1 MMLKKILS
9 KFLFLS
15 LLASPLYGQVVIV
28 PSLGTS
34 GAGPGT
40 GDVVGPSSAVDGNI
54 ACFDGTTGKLI
65 KDCGVATPAPANATY
80 ITQTANGTLTNEQSL
95 GLLTTAVL
103 LNTVT
108 GSTGVLSAVS
118 TQTCTNQFI
127 RVLSASYSATCAS
140 VANADLAGS
149 IALSKLSATLSG
161 NTTVLGT
168 TTGTLTSTHCVNIDA
183 SGNLK
188 DSGATCGGVG
198 TGDVVGP
205 SSAVDSNL
213 VAFDTTTGKLIKDSG
228 IATSAI
234 IAFPGST
241 AQGDLLYLS
250 AANTLARLAKSASS
264 TKALC
269 NTGTSNNPAWCQI
282 DLTTGITNVLP
293 FANGGTGL
301 SSASDDQLMISSG
314 SAWVAKTIPDCV
326 DSGGNHLNYTQSSN
340 TLSCGTSGGGG
351 GGTTITVATI
361 TSDVVLTT
369 PTTYTDVTG
378 LSFSLAANT
387 VYYLHCSLI
396 GTSSFASTPNVS
408 INGPS
413 SPTLL
418 ALNQITEY
426 NAGTVLASASA
437 YDANYTNGNT
447 TGGPY
452 GIVFDGRIANG
463 SNTGNLIIRAK
474 VDSGNFTMKAGS
486 FCEIHQ

>member
-1 MMLKKILS
+1 MLKKILLS
-9 KFLFLS
+9 SLLILS
-15 LLASPLYGQVVIV
+15 LPVLSFAQVVIV

-40 GDVVGPSSAVDGNI
+40 GDVVGPASAVDGNI

-80 ITQTANGTLTNEQSL
+80 ITQTANGTLTAEQALGSL
-95 GLLTTAVL
+95 GTGLVKNTT
-103 LNTVT
+103 TT
-108 GSTGVLSAVS
+108 GILSIYAGA
-118 TQTCTNQFI
+118 TCTNQFI
-127 RVLSASYSATCAS
+127 RSLDSSAAATCAS
-140 VANADLAGS
+140 INNADIGTSAA
-149 IALSKLSATLSG
+149 IALTKLSATLSG
-161 NTTVLGT
+161 NTTNLVT
-168 TTGTLTSTHCVNIDA
+168 YTGAMTASRCLHTDA
-183 SGNLK
+183 SGN
-188 DSGATCGGVG
+188 ATISSADCSTGG

-264 TKALC
+264 TRALC

-396 GTSSFASTPNVS
+396 GTSGFASIPNVS

-418 ALNQITEY
+418 ALNQTTEY
-426 NAGTVLASASA
+426 NANTVLASASA
-437 YDANYTNGNT
+437 YDANYTSGNT